1 MVQISRSYKQMFH
14 SLLYLP
20 IFSPIFTNPIDS
32 WSAWLDQENT
42 TSNKHSEEGEVLE
55 DFYFFMS
62 LFKVLIIGLIKP
74 FDKEM
79 RILQHFQVLEENNWK
94 ETA

>member
-20 IFSPIFTNPIDS
+20 IFSPIFTYPIDS

-62 LFKVLIIGLIKP
+62 LFKVLIIGPIKP